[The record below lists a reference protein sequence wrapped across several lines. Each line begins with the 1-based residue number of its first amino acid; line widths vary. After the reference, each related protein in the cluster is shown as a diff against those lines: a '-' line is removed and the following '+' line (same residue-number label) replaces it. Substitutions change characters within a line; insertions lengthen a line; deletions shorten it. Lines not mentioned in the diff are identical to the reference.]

1 MRIDANF
8 DAGNIIVNEMTDTNA
23 VLSIRA
29 DSGAKF
35 YQWFHFRVSGA
46 RGMART
52 FRISNAGSASYPT
65 AWPGYEAL
73 ASYNEQD
80 WFRVPTQYDGTNL
93 IFEHKADEETTSY
106 AFFVPYPAARR
117 EHFLKE
123 CEASPLATR
132 RQIGTTLQGR
142 PLDMLVIGDEKRPIK
157 KVWIVARQHAGEPMA
172 EWYMEGLIRRLLDS
186 QDSQAR
192 QLIGKATL
200 YAVMNMNPDGSMAGN
215 LRANAAGV
223 DLNRAWNDPQPNAPE
238 VIAARN
244 LIGTTGVDFF
254 LDVHGDEERPFIWLV
269 GPHPS
274 NVTPDVDRMQKQFEA
289 MLAEKY
295 AEVRPRPDTILALSR
310 PDSGMSVDYVAS
322 VFHCPALIIE
332 LPFKKTVSSAGE
344 QDSLLAAGC
353 IEFGRSSVEVLN
365 AILTA

>member
-1 MRIDANF
+1 
-8 DAGNIIVNEMTDTNA
+8 
-23 VLSIRA
+23 
-29 DSGAKF
+29 
-35 YQWFHFRVSGA
+35 
-46 RGMART
+46 
-52 FRISNAGSASYPT
+52 
-65 AWPGYEAL
+65 
-73 ASYNEQD
+73 
-80 WFRVPTQYDGTNL
+80 
-93 IFEHKADEETTSY
+93 
-106 AFFVPYPAARR
+106 
-117 EHFLKE
+117 
-123 CEASPLATR
+123 
-132 RQIGTTLQGR
+132 
-142 PLDMLVIGDEKRPIK
+142 MLVIGDEKRPIK